1 MTQKPISI
9 TVAMRM
15 VHIKN
20 IPHILVHGI
29 TLRGSEQANKDY
41 IPIGDSSLIVS
52 RSEWKIPNTDYYL
65 GDYIPFYFGP
75 RTPML
80 YEIQHGFN
88 NVKRRNPEEIVYCII
103 SLQDVIDKRLEGF
116 FTDGHAKNVMT
127 TFYHNSRLGDISQL
141 VRREDVFEHNWGP
154 QYDNT
159 GETKRKKS
167 AELLLKDNINPEYI
181 KWFVVYNNQAK
192 STLINYGVEEKKIL
206 VKQDFYF

>member
-1 MTQKPISI
+1 MKPESI

-29 TLRGSEQANKDY
+29 THRNSDQADKNY
-41 IPIGDSSLIVS
+41 ISIGDSSLIVS
-52 RSEWKIPNTDYYL
+52 RSEWKIPSTDYNL
-65 GDYIPFYFGP
+65 GDFIPFYFGP

-88 NVKRRNPEEIVYCII
+88 NVERREPQEIVYCII
-103 SLQDVIDKRLEGF
+103 SLQDVIDNSLEGF
-116 FTDGHAKNVMT
+116 FTDGHAKNAMT
-127 TFYHNSRLGDISQL
+127 TFYSNEHLGDISHL
-141 VRREDVFEHNWGP
+141 VSRKDVFERNWGP

-167 AELLLKDNINPEYI
+167 AELLLKNDLASKYI
-181 KWFVVYNNQAK
+181 KWFAVYNKEAE
-192 STLINYGVEEKKIL
+192 STLISYGVDQKKIL
-206 VKQDFYF
+206 VRQDFYF

>member
-1 MTQKPISI
+1 M
-9 TVAMRM
+9 
-15 VHIKN
+15 
-20 IPHILVHGI
+20 
-29 TLRGSEQANKDY
+29 
-41 IPIGDSSLIVS
+41 IVS

>member
-20 IPHILVHGI
+20 IPHILAHGI
-29 TLRGSEQANKDY
+29 THRGSEQANKDY

-127 TFYHNSRLGDISQL
+127 TFYHNSR
-141 VRREDVFEHNWGP
+141 
-154 QYDNT
+154 
-159 GETKRKKS
+159 
-167 AELLLKDNINPEYI
+167 
-181 KWFVVYNNQAK
+181 
-192 STLINYGVEEKKIL
+192 
-206 VKQDFYF
+206 